1 MERSIR
7 VEDFEAAFTSE
18 VKSQGRI
25 SGLSKYIGKKCIV
38 IIEKEEKKGKKD
50 E

>member
-1 MERSIR
+1 MRIEMEKSIQ

-25 SGLSKYIGKKCIV
+25 SGLTKYIGRKCIV
-38 IIEKEEKKGKKD
+38 IIGKEEK
-50 E
+50 

>member
-1 MERSIR
+1 MEKSIQ
-7 VEDFEAAFTSE
+7 VEDFEAAFTTE

-25 SGLSKYIGKKCIV
+25 SGLSKYTGRRCIV
-38 IIEKEEKKGKKD
+38 IIEKEEKN

>member
-1 MERSIR
+1 MEKTIQ
-7 VEDFEAAFTSE
+7 VGDFEAAFTTE

-25 SGLSKYIGKKCIV
+25 SGLTKYIGRKCII
-38 IIEKEEKKGKKD
+38 IIEKEEKK